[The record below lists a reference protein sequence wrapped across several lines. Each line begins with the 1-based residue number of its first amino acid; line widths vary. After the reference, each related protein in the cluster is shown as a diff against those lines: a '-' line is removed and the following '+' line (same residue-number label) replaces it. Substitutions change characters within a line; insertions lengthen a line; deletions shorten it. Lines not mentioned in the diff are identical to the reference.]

1 MLKCQCES
9 TSCQNEPL
17 VEGYETI
24 MQEFRIEP
32 TPLIGRERELV
43 AIRQMLHRE
52 DVRLLTLIG
61 PAGVGKT
68 RLAMQAVQEQLEFF
82 ADGVFVILLAQISDS
97 EQVLPALAHTLGIRE
112 VADRPMLERLV
123 EGFKER
129 HVLLLLDNFEQVVSA
144 AFYLAEL
151 LARCSR
157 LKLLVTS
164 REAFHLRAE
173 HEFAVAP
180 LEIPNPSQLPDLTTL
195 SRNESVA
202 LFLERAQ
209 AVKADF
215 LLTPANAAVVAQ
227 ICARLDGLPLALELA
242 AARIKLLPPRALLA
256 RLSQRLQVLTGGA
269 RDLPPHQQ
277 TLRATLAWSYNLL
290 SAREKR
296 LFRWLSIF
304 DRGYTLEAAEA
315 VCTALGG
322 DASGAPVLEGIASLL
337 DKSLLQQ
344 ASADDEEPRC
354 VMLETVRDYGLECLA
369 ACGEMEAVRQAHAY
383 YYLLL
388 AEQAEQELAS
398 GVQQDMY
405 LARLKWEHD
414 NLRAAMRYMLEQA
427 EAGRSSEM
435 ALRLGGALLPF
446 WMMQGYWS
454 EGRTFLRQALT
465 MREGAAVS
473 AQAKALAAAGKLAF
487 QQGDYDQAE
496 KLAGENLGLFREIG
510 DTRGS
515 ALALE
520 ILGMVAWNRGNL
532 SSAQAL
538 LQEAL
543 ALYKQTNDKEGM
555 VNSLFALAWLLRS
568 QGEYNRARVLCEESL
583 ALSGDLGDMRRVADA
598 KLLMAQMLFDTQAAP
613 TIVRSQVEDVLV
625 LYRRVEDKEGIA
637 ACFHLLGQITLLQ
650 GETEEARS
658 WFEQSVALHKELG
671 HQAGLAWAVSGLA
684 RVALAQSDYVAARNR
699 YEESL
704 ARARAIDDQELLV
717 TCAEGLAMVM
727 SAQGEPMWAARLWG
741 AAEVLREMIGEPLS
755 PVEQASYES
764 AIKNAHRRLGERA
777 FAAAWAQ
784 GRTMTPYQTLQAQL
798 PPTAHPPSS
807 STPVAGGRPIAY
819 LAGLTTRE
827 VVSKRGPR
835 SGKNSTGQCLGR
847 STLFSSRDG
856 SGRRTWSDGA

>member
-1 MLKCQCES
+1 
-9 TSCQNEPL
+9 
-17 VEGYETI
+17 

-68 RLAMQAVQEQLEFF
+68 RLAMQVVQQQHELF
-82 ADGVFVILLAQISDS
+82 ADGVFVILLAQISDP

-112 VADRPMLERLV
+112 VGDQPMLERLV
-123 EGFKER
+123 EGLKER

-164 REAFHLRAE
+164 REALHLRAE
-173 HEFAVAP
+173 YEFAVAP
-180 LEIPNPSQLPDLTTL
+180 LEIPNLSQLPDLTTL
-195 SRNESVA
+195 SRKESVA
-202 LFLERAQ
+202 LFLARAR

-256 RLSQRLQVLTGGA
+256 RLSQSLQVLTGGA

-277 TLRATLAWSYNLL
+277 TLRATLTWSYNLL
-290 SAREKR
+290 SAREKP

-304 DRGYTLEAAEA
+304 DRGCTLEAAEA
-315 VCTALGG
+315 VCAALDS

-344 ASADDEEPRC
+344 ASADAEEPRF

-369 ACGEMEAVRQAHAY
+369 ARGEMEAVRQAHAC

-398 GVQQDMY
+398 GLQQDMY
-405 LARLKWEHD
+405 LVRLKWEHD

-435 ALRLGGALLPF
+435 ALRLGGVLLPF

-454 EGRTFLRQALT
+454 EGRTFLRQALS

-473 AQAKALAAAGKLAF
+473 TQAKALAAAGKLAF

-496 KLAGENLGLFREIG
+496 KLAGENLGQFREIG

-515 ALALE
+515 AFALE

-543 ALYKQTNDKEGM
+543 ALYKQTNDRDGM
-555 VNSLFALAWLLRS
+555 VNSLLALAWLLRS
-568 QGEYNRARVLCEESL
+568 QGEYTRARVLCEESL
-583 ALSGDLGDMRRVADA
+583 ALSDNLGDTRRVADA
-598 KLLMAQMLFDTQAAP
+598 RLLMAQMLFDTQAAP
-613 TIVRSQVEDVLV
+613 TTARSQVEDVLV
-625 LYRRVEDKEGIA
+625 LYRQVEDKEGIA
-637 ACFHLLGQITLLQ
+637 ACFHLLGQITLLH
-650 GETEEARS
+650 GETEEASS
-658 WFEQSVALHKELG
+658 WFKQSVALHKELG

-684 RVALAQSDYVAARNR
+684 RVALAQSDYVAARNH

-704 ARARAIDDQELLV
+704 ARARVIEDQELLV
-717 TCAEGLAMVM
+717 TCVEGLAMVM
-727 SAQGEPMWAARLWG
+727 SAQGEPVWAARLWG
-741 AAEVLREMIGEPLS
+741 AAEALRETIGEPLS
-755 PVEQASYES
+755 PVEHAFYES
-764 AIKNAHRRLGERA
+764 AIVDAHRRLGERA
-777 FAAAWAQ
+777 FVAAWAE
-784 GRTMTPYQTLQAQL
+784 GRTMTPDQALQAHIPITAL
-798 PPTAHPPSS
+798 PPSPGTQV
-807 STPVAGGRPIAY
+807 TEGMPIAY
-819 LAGLTTRE
+819 PAGLTTRE
-827 VVSKRGPR
+827 VEVLRLVARGMTDAQVAQALVISPRTVNTHLTSIYSKIEV
-835 SGKNSTGQCLGR
+835 
-847 STLFSSRDG
+847 SSR
-856 SGRRTWSDGA
+856 SEATRYALQQHLV